1 MSVVNSFTR
10 ITQKIIQAQS
20 LFTHVLIHIVWDSDR
35 KSNEEQGSM
44 SKKYLKNNII
54 LYSGYSIYPFIN
66 PQLVTD
72 INRSNQVLH
81 LYTTEGYKINQ
92 TQDMVPDYGKVFY
105 YDNSIANILSIAN
118 LVNKYRFAYDSHQ
131 DDYFPVHSNVCI
143 IKLRRNKQGMYVFKS
158 TYNTENSNFIT
169 TVEEN
174 MVVFTSRQ
182 IDRAKLSRKIY
193 NNVGLTTV
201 NKFNHMVSTNMISNC
216 TISVTY
222 ISNAGKIYGPSMAS
236 LKVNSTRSN
245 PRPVIRECQKVRVQC
260 GDCEKDVAAGSL
272 ASHRVTQH
280 GRAA

>member
-1 MSVVNSFTR
+1 M
-10 ITQKIIQAQS
+10 
-20 LFTHVLIHIVWDSDR
+20 LIHIVWDSDR

-44 SKKYLKNNII
+44 SKKDLKNNII

-81 LYTTEGYKINQ
+81 SYTTEGYKTNQ
-92 TQDMVPDYGKVFY
+92 TQEMVPDDGKVFY

-131 DDYFPVHSNVCI
+131 NDDFPVHSNVCI